1 MQLNFSIIPWKRYP
15 RKSNC
20 EGVSCSLLKVGNRSF
35 HQVLDALCV
44 LCRHTVRI
52 PSFAYSEKR
61 LCDNPEFWPY
71 FKGCLGALD
80 AIYIPI
86 TATSNQHPAWRNP
99 KNVVSQNV
107 LAACDFDMNFTYIFA
122 GMEGSTQ
129 DSRVFLTAR
138 EKDSTFCLPSNCY
151 FLADAGFSSKSRFLL
166 VPYREVSY
174 HPQETQQTVH
184 PPANPREL
192 FNVRHATLRSVI
204 DRTLKLFRRR
214 FRLLRTAREG
224 FSVRTQVNLIFALAA
239 VHNFINQRQGL
250 DLDGD
255 SEGEDDNDET
265 WKTSPIV
272 DDYDGNLMI
281 RKRDIIAKEMW
292 EQSQRSAS

>member
-1 MQLNFSIIPWKRYP
+1 M
-15 RKSNC
+15 
-20 EGVSCSLLKVGNRSF
+20 
-35 HQVLDALCV
+35 LDALCV

-52 PSFAYSEKR
+52 PSFEYSEKA
-61 LCDNPEFWPY
+61 LGGKSEFWPY

-80 AIYIPI
+80 AVYIPI
-86 TATSNQHPAWRNP
+86 SATSDQHPAWRNP

-138 EKDSTFCLPSNCY
+138 EKDNTFRLSSNCY
-151 FLADAGFSSKSRFLL
+151 FLADAGFSSKSRLL
-166 VPYREVSY
+166 LIPYREVSY
-174 HPQETQQTVH
+174 HPQGPQQ
-184 PPANPREL
+184 PANHPANSREL
-192 FNVRHATLRSVI
+192 FNIRHATLRSVI

-214 FRLLRTAREG
+214 FRLLTTAREG
-224 FSVRTQVNLIFALAA
+224 FSIRTQVNLVFALAA

-250 DLDGD
+250 DLDGEFED
-255 SEGEDDNDET
+255 EDDRDDDT

-272 DDYDGNLMI
+272 DDFDGNLMI
-281 RKRDIIAKEMW
+281 RKRDMIAKELW
-292 EQSQRSAS
+292 EQSQRSTS